1 MAALS
6 RVRKRPMIA
15 FVDLSV
21 PITFAI
27 HPDRSLVVVT
37 RLRRTTFEEWSGA
50 LTDLLS
56 NPSFRPGFHVV
67 EDARAVVA
75 VPARADVERFAR
87 WIHDH
92 ASAFGAVRWA
102 MVVPPSANAV
112 FGMARVGEAL
122 TAGSGVTLRAFTDLQ
137 AAFAWVAGGAEP
149 AWD

>member
-1 MAALS
+1 
-6 RVRKRPMIA
+6 MIA

-37 RLRRTTFEEWSGA
+37 RLRRTTFEEWSEA

-75 VPARADVERFAR
+75 VPGSITTGRPTAIRLREYEARSSGLQRVKIVARA
-87 WIHDH
+87 
-92 ASAFGAVRWA
+92 
-102 MVVPPSANAV
+102 PSARQ
-112 FGMARVGEAL
+112 AR
-122 TAGSGVTLRAFTDLQ
+122 
-137 AAFAWVAGGAEP
+137 AA
-149 AWD
+149 